1 MCVYYN
7 PISLHTQTQYFIMEI
22 LTWESES
29 LQLEIKRKE
38 ILQQRDKKLSLPLNI
53 FKLILLCG
61 LGASIFIAYEEGL
74 EQGFSILT
82 SACLLIGF
90 LVLVGW
96 VFLRNIKREA
106 QYTFQTQTKEI
117 ISNLISQQVGASIQM
132 LGHHNAHQQ
141 NVLKIFFLAWL
152 NANTGGTV
160 DLAIKG
166 DDNFLFKTEKGWHF
180 LFGDA
185 YVLMGGQNRVEDCV
199 QYAILEYPTDA
210 SVNPEKYERFKQ
222 ENADFFHYLD
232 TDNRQVGVVLEIKNV
247 LKFNLPLDEP
257 VQKSAYE
264 KISKDINESFL
275 MLKKLENL
283 LEA

>member
-1 MCVYYN
+1 
-7 PISLHTQTQYFIMEI
+7 MEM
-22 LTWESES
+22 LTWETQS
-29 LQLEIKRKE
+29 LQLESKRKE
-38 ILQQRDKKLSLPLNI
+38 ILQQRDKKLSVPLNI
-53 FKLILLCG
+53 IKLILLAG
-61 LGASIFIAYEEGL
+61 VSFAIFIAYEENFK
-74 EQGFSILT
+74 QGFSIFT
-82 SACLLIGF
+82 TTCLFIGF

-96 VFLRNIKREA
+96 FYWRNIKREA

-117 ISNLISQQVGASIQM
+117 ITNLISQQVGAPIQM

-152 NANTGGTV
+152 NADTSEIIDV
-160 DLAIKG
+160 AIKG

-185 YVLMGGQNRVEDCV
+185 YVLMGTQNRAEYCV

-257 VQKSAYE
+257 VQKNAYE
-264 KISKDINESFL
+264 KISKDINESFV

-283 LEA
+283 L

>member
-1 MCVYYN
+1 
-7 PISLHTQTQYFIMEI
+7 MEI
-22 LTWESES
+22 LTWETES
-29 LQLEIKRKE
+29 PHLEIKRKE

-53 FKLILLCG
+53 FKLILLG
-61 LGASIFIAYEEGL
+61 GVSFAIFIAYEEGL
-74 EQGFSILT
+74 KQGFSILT
-82 SACLLIGF
+82 STCLLIGF

-96 VFLRNIKREA
+96 FYWRNIKREA
-106 QYTFQTQTKEI
+106 QHTFQTQTKEI
-117 ISNLISQQVGASIQM
+117 ITNLISQQVGASIQM

-152 NANTGGTV
+152 NANTGRTI

-166 DDNFLFKTEKGWHF
+166 DDNFLFKTAKGWHF
-180 LFGDA
+180 LFGDT
-185 YVLMGGQNRVEDCV
+185 YILVGTQNSIEYCV

-210 SVNPEKYERFKQ
+210 SVNPEKYERFKK

-232 TDNRQVGVVLEIKNV
+232 TDNRQVGVVLEVKNV

-264 KISKDINESFL
+264 KISKDISESFL